1 MAYNKAKEEKRWKQ
15 WKDNEEKQLR
25 SLGMDE
31 DIIKELRG
39 MDWDTYNAER
49 RYREHQI
56 LSTDY
61 LEQQGVEMEEPEAID
76 IRQLLDSIYN
86 EQLLHILLETDR
98 KTLQVIS
105 LKMLGFTIGEIS
117 RQTGMSEKA
126 IYCRMDRL
134 KKKIKKI
141 L

>member
-39 MDWDTYNAER
+39 MDWDTFNAER